1 MKKSI
6 SVLFLFLSAI
16 FSYKLLNA
24 QEFQAQSRINQVTIF
39 SGDALVE
46 RVSELKLGSKETVS
60 VVFPDIIPD
69 VDNNSLRVSGSG
81 SAQVKILG
89 AKVVTQFL
97 EDVAQVKVKQLQDAI
112 QDVGD
117 EKIKLANLKGVL
129 AEEKNFLDS
138 IRLFSHEQLPKD
150 LVTKMPAAK
159 DLEDTL
165 KFLNLKLTDNFSQSV
180 EIDFKTRELNKKLA
194 ALNKELSVLFGAV
207 KKQKKSIMVELEV
220 LQPGDLNLVLS
231 YMVRGANWYPLYDAR
246 VNFEKSEVELVQQAV
261 AKQNTGDDWDD
272 VQVSLSTAKVN
283 ISARMPEAESWFI
296 RPFQP
301 RRNEAFVEESR
312 LLRKQAM
319 MMSKI
324 DMAEERAGNS
334 LSLDKAAAPAAQ
346 KAEYQY
352 AQAQEKGVSVVYQ
365 IKRRSQIKSDGSEY
379 KLPISVQILKSEFE
393 YSCYPRLSNYAYLR
407 SRVTNAD
414 DLQLLGGRVNIFL
427 DGGFVGSSSIDNIG
441 PGEEFDLYLG
451 VDENVKVK
459 RELVEKKV
467 DDILLAGIP
476 SPNRKTSFKYKLSVE
491 NYKNKKIKVNVFE
504 NIPVS
509 QDEKIKVNLGQ
520 ISLAPKE
527 KEWKDKKGVW
537 RWELELEPK
546 AKQEIFVSYS
556 IEHPR
561 SLEVEGL

>member
-1 MKKSI
+1 MKKSVL
-6 SVLFLFLSAI
+6 VLFLFVSI
-16 FSYKLLNA
+16 ISSYKLVNA
-24 QEFQAQSRINQVTIF
+24 QELQAQSRINQVTIF
-39 SGDALVE
+39 SGDALVD
-46 RVSELKLGSKETVS
+46 RVSELKLDSKELTA
-60 VVFPDIIPD
+60 VVFADIIPD
-69 VDNNSLRVSGSG
+69 LDDNSLRVSGSG

-97 EDVAQVKVKQLQDAI
+97 EDAAQAKVKQLQGAI
-112 QDVGD
+112 QDIRD
-117 EKIKLANLKGVL
+117 EKTKLANIKSVL
-129 AEEKNFLDS
+129 AEEKSFLDS

-150 LVTKMPAAK
+150 LVTKMPATK

-165 KFLNLKLTDNFSQSV
+165 KFLNLKLTDNFSQGV
-180 EIDFKTRELNKKLA
+180 EIDFKTRDLNKKEE
-194 ALNKELSVLFGAV
+194 ALNRELSGLFGVA
-207 KKQKKSIMVELEV
+207 KKQKKSIVVELEV
-220 LQPGDLNLVLS
+220 LKPGDLNLALS
-231 YMVRGANWYPLYDAR
+231 YMVRGASWYPLYDAR
-246 VNFEKSEVELVQQAV
+246 VNFDKSEVELVQQAV
-261 AKQNTGDDWDD
+261 ARQNTGDNWED

-283 ISARMPEAESWFI
+283 ISARMPEVESWFI

-301 RRNEAFVEESR
+301 RKYEAKEKAFPQSSR
-312 LLRKQAM
+312 K
-319 MMSKI
+319 MMS
-324 DMAEERAGNS
+324 RADVADAQNGIGA
-334 LSLDKAAAPAAQ
+334 LVLDKFAVPVTQ
-346 KAEYQY
+346 EAEYQY
-352 AQAQEKGVSVVYQ
+352 AQTQEKGVSVVYQ

-379 KLPISVQILKSEFE
+379 KLPISVQLLKSEFE

-407 SRVTNAD
+407 SKVTNAN

-491 NYKNKKIKVNVFE
+491 NYKNKKIKVNIFE

-520 ISLAPKE
+520 ISLTPKE

-546 AKQEIFVSYS
+546 AKQEIFIFYS
-556 IEHPR
+556 VEHPR
-561 SLEVEGL
+561 NLEVEGL